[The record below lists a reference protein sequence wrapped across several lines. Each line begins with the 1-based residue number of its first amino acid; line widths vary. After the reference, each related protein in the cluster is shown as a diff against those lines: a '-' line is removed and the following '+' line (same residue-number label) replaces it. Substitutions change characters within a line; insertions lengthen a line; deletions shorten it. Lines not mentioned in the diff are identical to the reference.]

1 LDLEASS
8 SQYASHADATALSIT
23 GNLAIEATITPE
35 SLPAI
40 GNSMVLAS
48 KWDVNGNLRS
58 YKFEIYAISG
68 YFGDGSD
75 GSLVISAN
83 TTEAPIDSAC
93 TGTSGAYTLTATNA
107 SFASGQVIKIY
118 QSQGTGAGTFQKNRI
133 VSYTAGTI
141 TLESALNASY
151 TTGAQVRV
159 LKQYTNV
166 TINAGFTYL
175 AKAWNGT
182 VGGIL
187 AFLANGTLTGTTAA
201 FLSATGCGFR
211 GGARGEIYGQNSTG
225 QQGEGITGTG
235 VQSTS
240 RNGIGGGGGARP
252 FYNNDSG
259 NPGADG
265 GYGTAGA
272 NGTSQNGQTVAQ
284 GGTTAGTTDLTTLLF
299 GGGGGGG
306 GFGDASASSSYGTGG
321 RGGGIIDIAVV
332 TLACVAGGIVSNGA
346 AGLPQFGDQA
356 VGGHGAGGSVLI
368 AAQTATVGALGILAT
383 GGGDGRTVLN
393 YLTSYTG
400 TANPTLNA
408 IQDNTLVTTATYQL
422 RLALSNNG
430 TAEEF
435 LTKNSTIAAGQSSHV
450 GVSWNASGHVAEF
463 FQNGES
469 LGSSTGAFTAIQDN
483 TSRFAVG
490 ADFNNTARNFY
501 DGLIDEVRIW
511 NTTRTAAQMY
521 ANKST
526 QISVS
531 TAGLV
536 GYYQF
541 NNNYDDSTSNA
552 NNLTS
557 SGSPVFSSIVA
568 FASPTTRL
576 DIDQTLATSGN
587 TYTLATAISEFC
599 LLRRKFPL

>member
-1 LDLEASS
+1 MPTLIAPIKVDNYQRWDGGIAPYDKDAANNQYAFGRSVNYRKNPHELSILPKTVKESGSVYLDLPVDGDRVDNDTYIYDQSGNIYKRTIAGSHTLLRSVANSQGNGMHYYGEDDFLYYLSNTTLGRYGQMHTAGSPTFVDDFLGAEGGVPLNTNSLDLEASS

-211 GGARGEIYGQNSTG
+211 GGE
-225 QQGEGITGTG
+225 
-235 VQSTS
+235 
-240 RNGIGGGGGARP
+240 
-252 FYNNDSG
+252 
-259 NPGADG
+259 
-265 GYGTAGA
+265 
-272 NGTSQNGQTVAQ
+272 
-284 GGTTAGTTDLTTLLF
+284 
-299 GGGGGGG
+299 
-306 GFGDASASSSYGTGG
+306 
-321 RGGGIIDIAVV
+321 
-332 TLACVAGGIVSNGA
+332 
-346 AGLPQFGDQA
+346 
-356 VGGHGAGGSVLI
+356 
-368 AAQTATVGALGILAT
+368 
-383 GGGDGRTVLN
+383 
-393 YLTSYTG
+393 
-400 TANPTLNA
+400 
-408 IQDNTLVTTATYQL
+408 
-422 RLALSNNG
+422 
-430 TAEEF
+430 
-435 LTKNSTIAAGQSSHV
+435 
-450 GVSWNASGHVAEF
+450 
-463 FQNGES
+463 
-469 LGSSTGAFTAIQDN
+469 
-483 TSRFAVG
+483 
-490 ADFNNTARNFY
+490 
-501 DGLIDEVRIW
+501 
-511 NTTRTAAQMY
+511 
-521 ANKST
+521 
-526 QISVS
+526 
-531 TAGLV
+531 
-536 GYYQF
+536 
-541 NNNYDDSTSNA
+541 
-552 NNLTS
+552 
-557 SGSPVFSSIVA
+557 
-568 FASPTTRL
+568 
-576 DIDQTLATSGN
+576 
-587 TYTLATAISEFC
+587 
-599 LLRRKFPL
+599 